1 MINERFESLLKNK
14 NQEFTHKN
22 LKENLKIVI
31 ENTNFSEK
39 NEILEVVK
47 KESSDLMDYGD
58 LVEMEESNLMPV
70 IEEQYTNSKEKIE
83 EGHIDIDNEEDDDEI
98 EFHVNL
104 DKVPPTLQNTLLVY
118 AFNYYCLK
126 QTLEIL
132 ILTIA

>member
-104 DKVPPTLQNTLLVY
+104 DKVPPTLQNTILVY

-132 ILTIA
+132 ISTIA

>member
-104 DKVPPTLQNTLLVY
+104 DKVPPTLQNTILVY